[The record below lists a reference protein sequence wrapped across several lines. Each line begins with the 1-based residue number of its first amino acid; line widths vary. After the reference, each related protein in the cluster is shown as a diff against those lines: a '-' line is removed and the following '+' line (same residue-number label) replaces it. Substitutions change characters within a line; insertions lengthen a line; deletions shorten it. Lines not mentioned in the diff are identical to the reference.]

1 MSKHR
6 PSLMEF
12 MRDKNMI
19 GHQPSASQED
29 LRRQIESGELVR
41 DLERTAKQINQAAGT
56 LMIDAHSFLWPEPL
70 VRSFAL
76 QKGREE
82 HRMQLELWND
92 RLVLRFV
99 THRARASAFSRYL
112 PWVFA
117 HWFGFH
123 EVDITMNSSTHI
135 SAERV
140 HARDVESWFVYLLSG
155 FDRALIPA
163 FATDEERE
171 LVGARVSDVG
181 VRKALALD

>member
-1 MSKHR
+1 MSKRR

-19 GHQPSASQED
+19 GHQPYASQED
-29 LRRQIESGELVR
+29 LRRQVEGGELVR
-41 DLERTAKQINQAAGT
+41 DLEQTAKQINQAAGT

-92 RLVLRFV
+92 QLVLRFV

-123 EVDITMNSSTHI
+123 EVDVIMI
-135 SAERV
+135 SATYISAGRV
-140 HARDVESWFVYLLSG
+140 QTRDIESWFVYLLSG
-155 FDRALIPA
+155 FERALAPA
-163 FATDEERE
+163 FEQDEERE
-171 LVGARVSDVG
+171 LVGTRVRDVG